1 MKVKGFRLVL
11 KTEAFLFEQSRK
23 HIYFSFWKKFFS
35 KFFMIVDYYHKTC
48 CYIQEINNN
57 YPKVFTNTLIMFLNL
72 GENIIYILNILLQT
86 YIKDIKSIEF
96 INFCKEKIYESIN
109 SIKN

>member
-1 MKVKGFRLVL
+1 MENLDNNFYFVINSSGLTQPIIRWFCQ
-11 KTEAFLFEQSRK
+11 QSRV
-23 HIYFSFWKKFFS
+23 KFFS

-86 YIKDIKSIEF
+86 YIKDIKTIEF
-96 INFCKEKIYESIN
+96 INF
-109 SIKN
+109 